1 MPLISLFFS
10 FQENSMVIML
20 AYVRVGTVFL
30 LLPLLGG
37 RILSHLIVKNMV
49 ILITLIGIWPDI
61 QPIPDRDQGWVVLIA
76 RECVTGLMLAMILSL
91 PFWIASAI
99 GEVIDNQR
107 GATISDSIDPVNGLQ
122 STTMSSFL
130 SFSFGAIF
138 MAQGGMVL
146 LMNALVQSYRVFPS
160 GSSLLGAHWNVAGKL
175 AHLLLENS
183 LILAAP
189 TLITLMLSEI
199 ILGVF
204 SRYCPQLNPFSLSL
218 SLKSFIAFTIFML
231 YGFGAMSAP
240 LMRLFTLTPFYQ
252 FIRPAVG
259 G

>member
-1 MPLISLFFS
+1 MPLISLFFAY
-10 FQENSMVIML
+10 QENSMIIML
-20 AYVRVGTVFL
+20 AYVRVGIVFL
-30 LLPLLGG
+30 MLPLLGG

-49 ILITLIGIWPDI
+49 IFITLIGIWPDI
-61 QPIPDRDQGWVVLIA
+61 RTIPDIEQGWLVLIA
-76 RECVTGLMLAMILSL
+76 RECVTGLMLAMTLSL

-130 SFSFGAIF
+130 SFAFGAIF
-138 MAQGGMVL
+138 MAQGGMIL

-160 GSSLLGAHWNVAGKL
+160 GSSLLGAQWAVAGKL
-175 AHLLLENS
+175 VHILVENS
-183 LILAAP
+183 IILAAP

-231 YGFGAMSAP
+231 YGFGAMSEL
-240 LMRLFTLTPFYQ
+240 LMRLFTLTPFYH
-252 FIRPAVG
+252 FVHPAVG